1 VPVCIVVLRMNRE
14 ERVMI
19 CPLESN
25 GDANLVHA
33 SENTSLVE
41 PKVEVVR
48 KPGGLKLYVNLE
60 R

>member
-1 VPVCIVVLRMNRE
+1 
-14 ERVMI
+14 MI